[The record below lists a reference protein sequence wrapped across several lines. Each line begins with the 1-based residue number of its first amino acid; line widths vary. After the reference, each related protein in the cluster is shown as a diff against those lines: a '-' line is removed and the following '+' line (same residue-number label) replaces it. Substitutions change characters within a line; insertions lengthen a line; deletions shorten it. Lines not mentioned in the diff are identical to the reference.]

1 MASETDTERPKI
13 RQDLE
18 FIPVRSQDGTV
29 IMIRDRLGLV
39 KEGMVIKPELYT
51 FMSMLD
57 GASSVR
63 DIQLHMMRRQ
73 GGRLI
78 PVEEVHRILEELD
91 SSYLLDGPRYREYK
105 RHIISDFSAQKIR
118 HPAHA
123 GLSYPKEAEE
133 LRQRLDDILAA
144 GQKPHIPEGTI
155 AALVAPHIDLE
166 AGKRIYATA
175 YQSITAAV
183 PERIIIL
190 GVGHSMQREMFSV
203 TSKAF
208 ETPLGTV
215 ENDHRVVAELSSVGK
230 SIISSD
236 DFPHRDEHSIEFQV
250 IFLQHVL
257 GDVQFSIV
265 PILCGS
271 LAGGMDEYSR
281 ERYRS
286 MAGDFLRLLADVAGD
301 GRTLV
306 VAGVDFSHVGPKFGH
321 GMPASFILNESEAH
335 DRRLLDSL
343 CEINA
348 DGFWAESR
356 EINDRYNVCGFSAL
370 ACLLEILPPTR
381 GYLLDYGIFR
391 EEATKSA
398 VSFAA
403 ALFVDQGAI
412 GKDLCSDD

>member
-1 MASETDTERPKI
+1 MECERPKI
-13 RQDLE
+13 RDDLE
-18 FIPVRSQDGTV
+18 FIPAQSQSGTI

-39 KEGMVIKPELYT
+39 KEGRVINPELYKL
-51 FMSMLD
+51 MSMLD
-57 GASSVR
+57 GTSSVR
-63 DIQLHMMRRQ
+63 DIQLYMMRQQ

-78 PVEEVHRILEELD
+78 PIEEVERILEELD
-91 SSYLLDGPRYREYK
+91 SSYLLDGPSYRAHK
-105 RHIISDFSAQKIR
+105 RQIISDFSAQKIR

-133 LRQRLDDILAA
+133 LQQRLDAILAA
-144 GQKPHIPEGTI
+144 GQKPRIPEGTI
-155 AALVAPHIDLE
+155 VALVAPHIDLE
-166 AGKRIYATA
+166 AGKRIYSVA
-175 YQSITAAV
+175 YQAITAAI

-190 GVGHSMQREMFSV
+190 GVGHSMQREMFSL

-215 ENDHRVVAELSSVGK
+215 EADHRVVAELSSIGK
-230 SIISSD
+230 SITSSD
-236 DFPHRDEHSIEFQV
+236 DFPHRDEHSIEFQL

-257 GDVQFSIV
+257 RDVQFTIV

-271 LAGGMDEYSR
+271 LAGSMDDYSR
-281 ERYRS
+281 ERYRT
-286 MAGDFLRLLADVAGD
+286 MGGDFLRLLADIAGD

-321 GMPASFILNESEAH
+321 DMPASFILNQSEAH

-348 DGFWAESR
+348 EGFWGASR

-381 GYLLDYGIFR
+381 GYLLDYGIFM
-391 EEATKSA
+391 EESTKSA

-403 ALFVDQGAI
+403 ALFVDQGANAE
-412 GKDLCSDD
+412 DLCSDD

>member
-1 MASETDTERPKI
+1 MESKRPKI
-13 RQDLE
+13 REDLE
-18 FIPVRSQDGTV
+18 FIPVQSQDGTV

-39 KEGMVIKPELYT
+39 KEGRVITPELYKL
-51 FMSMLD
+51 MSMLD
-57 GASSVR
+57 GTSSVR
-63 DIQLHMMRRQ
+63 DIQWYMMRQQ

-78 PVEEVHRILEELD
+78 PIEEVQRIVEELD
-91 SSYLLDGPRYREYK
+91 SSYLLDGPRYKEHK
-105 RHIISDFSAQKIR
+105 KQIISDFSGQKIR
-118 HPAHA
+118 YPAHA
-123 GLSYPKEAEE
+123 GLSYPRKAEE
-133 LRQRLDDILAA
+133 LQQRLDAILTS
-144 GQKPHIPEGTI
+144 GQKPHIPGGTI
-155 AALVAPHIDLE
+155 VALVAPHIDLE
-166 AGKRIYATA
+166 AGKRVYSMA
-175 YQSITAAV
+175 YGAITAAI

-190 GVGHSMQREMFSV
+190 GIGHSMQREMFSL

-215 ENDHRVVAELSSVGK
+215 ETDHRVVAELSSIGND
-230 SIISSD
+230 ITSSD

-257 GDVQFSIV
+257 RDVHFTIV

-271 LAGGMDEYSR
+271 LAGSMDEYSR

-286 MAGDFLRLLADVAGD
+286 MGGDFLRLLADVAGD

-321 GMPASFILNESEAH
+321 DMPASFIINQSEAH

-348 DGFWAESR
+348 DGFWAASR

-381 GYLLDYGIFR
+381 GYLLDYGIFK
-391 EEATKSA
+391 EEATRSA

-403 ALFVDQGAI
+403 VIFVD
-412 GKDLCSDD
+412 

>member
-1 MASETDTERPKI
+1 VASETDSERPKI
-13 RQDLE
+13 REDLE

-39 KEGMVIKPELYT
+39 KEGRVIKPELYT
-51 FMSMLD
+51 LMSMLD
-57 GASSVR
+57 GTSSVR
-63 DIQLHMMRRQ
+63 DIQMHMMRQQ

-78 PVEEVHRILEELD
+78 PIEEVQRILEELD
-91 SSYLLDGPRYREYK
+91 ASYLLDGPRYRAHK
-105 RHIISDFSAQKIR
+105 RKIISDFSAQKIR
-118 HPAHA
+118 YPAHA
-123 GLSYPKEAEE
+123 GISYPKKAEE
-133 LRQRLDDILAA
+133 LRQRLDAILTS
-144 GQKPHIPEGTI
+144 GQKPRIPEGSI
-155 AALVAPHIDLE
+155 VALVAPHIDLE
-166 AGKRIYATA
+166 AGKRIYSIA
-175 YQSITAAV
+175 YQAITAAI

-190 GVGHSMQREMFSV
+190 GVGHSMQREMFSL

-215 ENDHRVVAELSSVGK
+215 ETDHRVVAELSSMGK

-257 GDVQFSIV
+257 RDVQFTIV

-271 LAGGMDEYSR
+271 LAGGMDEYTR

-286 MAGDFLRLLADVAGD
+286 MGGDFLRFLAEVAGD
-301 GRTLV
+301 GRSLV

-321 GMPASFILNESEAH
+321 DMPASFMLDKSEAH

-348 DGFWAESR
+348 DEFWAESS

-381 GYLLDYGIFR
+381 GYLLDYGTFR

-403 ALFVDQGAI
+403 ALFV
-412 GKDLCSDD
+412 S